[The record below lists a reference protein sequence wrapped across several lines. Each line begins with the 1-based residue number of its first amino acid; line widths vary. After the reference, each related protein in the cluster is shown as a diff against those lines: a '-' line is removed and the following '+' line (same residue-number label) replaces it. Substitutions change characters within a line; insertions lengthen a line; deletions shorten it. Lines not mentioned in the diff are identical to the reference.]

1 MYLIIS
7 LCCVNLVLVMPTPS
21 VAVSPSVRVPSQD
34 AGRNTSGKMVTWQQN
49 WFDLGG
55 AGELHTGC
63 DQLGGGGELHTGRDQ
78 LGGAGELHLDLD
90 QLAEAG
96 SLGIDISYCKS
107 KVSFLSIKKWL
118 IYQH

>member
-1 MYLIIS
+1 ML
-7 LCCVNLVLVMPTPS
+7 TPC

-55 AGELHTGC
+55 IGELHP
-63 DQLGGGGELHTGRDQ
+63 GRDQ

-90 QLAEAG
+90 QLGEAG
-96 SLGIDISYCKS
+96 SLGIVIPHCKN
-107 KVSFLSIKKWL
+107 KVSFLLIKNGSL
-118 IYQH
+118 SAII

>member
-55 AGELHTGC
+55 AGELHLGL
-63 DQLGGGGELHTGRDQ
+63 DQLG
-78 LGGAGELHLDLD
+78 
-90 QLAEAG
+90 EAG
-96 SLGIDISYCKS
+96 SFGIAMPSLQKQSKFPSNQNGPLLALIYFYVPIISY
-107 KVSFLSIKKWL
+107 L
-118 IYQH
+118 IVFVI

>member
-55 AGELHTGC
+55 AGELHTG
-63 DQLGGGGELHTGRDQ
+63 RDQ

-90 QLAEAG
+90 QLGEAG
-96 SLGIDISYCKS
+96 SLGIVIPHCKN
-107 KVSFLSIKKWL
+107 KVSFLLIKKMAL
-118 IYQH
+118 YPH

>member
-7 LCCVNLVLVMPTPS
+7 LNCVKLVLVMLTPC
-21 VAVSPSVRVPSQD
+21 VAVSPSVRVSS

-55 AGELHTGC
+55 AGELHTG
-63 DQLGGGGELHTGRDQ
+63 RDQ

-90 QLAEAG
+90 QLGEAG
-96 SLGIDISYCKS
+96 SLGIVMPHCKN
-107 KVSFLSIKKWL
+107 KVSFLLIKNGPLSAL
-118 IYQH
+118 I